1 MAVSLAINHVSPKT
15 YLALVCTMMD
25 LLGITPAHVLVELLQ
40 RRKDEKLQNHVRNK
54 TNEMVIGE
62 YKHIRCS

>member
-1 MAVSLAINHVSPKT
+1 
-15 YLALVCTMMD
+15 MMN
-25 LLGITPAHVLVELLQ
+25 LLGITPAHVLVEFLQ

-54 TNEMVIGE
+54 TNEMVIEE